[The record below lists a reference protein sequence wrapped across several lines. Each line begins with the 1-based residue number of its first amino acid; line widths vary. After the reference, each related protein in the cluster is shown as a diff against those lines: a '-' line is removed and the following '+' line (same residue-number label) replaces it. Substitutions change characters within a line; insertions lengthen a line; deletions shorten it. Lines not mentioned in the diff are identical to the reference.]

1 MSVSDA
7 FGRCLNC
14 GQQCT
19 TVGCV
24 NPNCDRGRVQYVEK
38 LKDTL
43 KNLEP
48 PQDLGMVF
56 RGLPV
61 FKNTLDAQ
69 LSLCPE
75 CHEYKPG
82 WPDDWRNKPG
92 YSGTQYVCGDCHKN
106 LSMIVKK

>member
-1 MSVSDA
+1 MTNCDA
-7 FGRCLNC
+7 LGRCLNC
-14 GQQCT
+14 GQQCIT
-19 TVGCV
+19 IGCA
-24 NPNCDRGRVQYVEK
+24 NPQCDRGRAQYVEK

-48 PQDLGMVF
+48 PRPLGT
-56 RGLPV
+56 V
-61 FKNTLDAQ
+61 FKIDTQ